1 VEIVI
6 STAALRHQ
14 ASSKAESI
22 SRVTRR
28 LQQQFP
34 ELEAETVEAVVNE
47 RYHMFDGRPIRVF
60 IPILVEH
67 AAANISMAVILRR
80 HDPSCATA
88 QVISRYRPGTE
99 NRGGVNSTVLGVVGS
114 RPYAEIVA

>member
-1 VEIVI
+1 VEIVM

-60 IPILVEH
+60 IPSWS
-67 AAANISMAVILRR
+67 NTRLRTSQW
-80 HDPSCATA
+80 PSSFDGMTHPAP
-88 QVISRYRPGTE
+88 RR
-99 NRGGVNSTVLGVVGS
+99 R
-114 RPYAEIVA
+114 